1 MTAELSN
8 VDIALYSLYRLGGA
22 EHSVHTEDIAL
33 ECFKLAPSRFSWKK
47 YPQYPESEPARE
59 ALFDARRER
68 GGELV
73 RRIDRDVRNPTRR
86 LDSRMEWMLTPAG
99 VDYVKARLRRL
110 EESVA
115 GMPTQQT
122 ARQETQRFLNELE
135 RHPAFRKFISTG
147 NCETVEPHEF
157 TDFLRC
163 TLDSSSGKIRERLE
177 TLKTRAY
184 DGQRGGLLNFLEG
197 CERHF
202 RELVH
207 GGDAPCD

>member
-8 VDIALYSLYRLGGA
+8 IDIALYSLYRLGGA

-99 VDYVKARLRRL
+99 VDYVKARLARL
-110 EESVA
+110 EELVA
-115 GMPTQQT
+115 EVPRQQT
-122 ARQETQRFLNELE
+122 ARQETQKLLNELE
-135 RHPAFRKFISTG
+135 RHTAFRKFTATG
-147 NCETVEPHEF
+147 DCETVETHEF

-163 TLDSSSGKIRERLE
+163 TLDSSPGKIRERLE
-177 TLKTRAY
+177 TLKTRAH
-184 DGQRGGLLNFLEG
+184 DAQRGEILAFLER
-197 CERHF
+197 CEQRF
-202 RELVH
+202 AELL
-207 GGDAPCD
+207 

>member
-1 MTAELSN
+1 MSDDLSN
-8 VDIALYSLYRLGGA
+8 IDIALFSLYRLGGA

-33 ECFKLAPSRFSWKK
+33 ECFRVAPSRFSWKK
-47 YPQYPESEPARE
+47 YPEYPESEPARS
-59 ALFDARRER
+59 ALFDARKEKAGR
-68 GGELV
+68 LV
-73 RRIDRDVRNPTRR
+73 KRVDRDIREPGRR
-86 LDSRMEWMLTPAG
+86 LDSRMEWILTAAG
-99 VDYVKARLRRL
+99 IDYVKARLEKL
-110 EESVA
+110 DKLVSDGLKE
-115 GMPTQQT
+115 QT
-122 ARQETQRFLNELE
+122 ARQEAQRFLNELE

-197 CERHF
+197 CERRF

-207 GGDAPCD
+207 GGDAP